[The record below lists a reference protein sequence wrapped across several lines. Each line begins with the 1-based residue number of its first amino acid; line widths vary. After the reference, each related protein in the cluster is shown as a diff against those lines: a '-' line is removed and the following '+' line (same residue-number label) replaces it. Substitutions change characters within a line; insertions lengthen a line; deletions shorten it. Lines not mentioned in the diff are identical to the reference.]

1 MLKVHNAL
9 GTERQGEMAI
19 VCLGYGSAQMPV
31 KVKLRRVK
39 PVDHFLPDTFKVSN
53 EVDMCRH
60 VAGGSIYKLK
70 NKIKIKVLFCLTSG
84 HYTPDLRLSM

>member
-19 VCLGYGSAQMPV
+19 VCLGCGSAQIPV

-39 PVDHFLPDTFKVSN
+39 PVDHFLPDVFKVSN

-70 NKIKIKVLFCLTSG
+70 KEN
-84 HYTPDLRLSM
+84 